1 MHILLN
7 TIIMDILI
15 FFKILSKESMCLNIW
30 IKLPIKFL
38 TWGFPADEQGL
49 EETESPGEHPW
60 NLVAAFAQLKTSS
73 VPDR

>member
-1 MHILLN
+1 
-7 TIIMDILI
+7 MDIFI
-15 FFKILSKESMCLNIW
+15 FFKIFSKESMCLNIW

-49 EETESPGEHPW
+49 EEIEIPGEHPW